1 MLSSKSLLGMF
12 HDLFW
17 ISCSISL
24 VYILC
29 VHGSL
34 WINIFVM
41 LSTQK
46 LIHMRDD
53 TSLVDIVVLWSPPFL
68 LFFDSLWLQ
77 KEFGYECLFIFNC
90 FLTHSYLVWSQALS
104 FLLHLIELVNLF
116 AICEGYLFCV
126 CWVDMGSTMS
136 HLYRRLC

>member
-1 MLSSKSLLGMF
+1 MLSSKSLIGMF
-12 HDLFW
+12 HAFFW

-24 VYILC
+24 VSILC

-41 LSTQK
+41 LFTQK

-68 LFFDSLWLQ
+68 FFFDSLWLR
-77 KEFGYECLFIFNC
+77 KEFGYECLFIFKLHLRTLI
-90 FLTHSYLVWSQALS
+90 FGLVTS
-104 FLLHLIELVNLF
+104 FVLPLHLIELVNRF
-116 AICEGYLFCV
+116 AICEGYLFHG
-126 CWVDMGSTMS
+126 CWVDMLSTMS
-136 HLYRRLC
+136 HIYRRLR